1 MTRIKEGMWERVYK
15 DAPENPFGIDTILQI
30 PRVIEKIIVT
40 PHAEEHDEKRKP
52 VWLIYVDRGDGDG
65 WWLDCV
71 CDNEDSARYHYRIAL
86 GEEYQNQDV
95 RAYVERVP
103 CNHAFGT
110 EMRQIFWDEE
120 MRRRK
125 DFRQSGDRFKPR
137 PDPDQGH
144 PYYRGKK
151 GD

>member
-1 MTRIKEGMWERVYK
+1 MTRIKEGMWERVYVE
-15 DAPENPFGIDTILQI
+15 APENDFSINTILQI

-40 PHAEEHDEKRKP
+40 PHAHEHDEERKP
-52 VWLIYVDRGDGDG
+52 VWLIYVDMGDGDG
-65 WWLDCV
+65 WWLNCV
-71 CDNEDSARYHYRIAL
+71 CDNEDSARYNYRLAL
-86 GEEYQNQDV
+86 GEEHQDQGV

-103 CNHAFGT
+103 CNHVFGA

-120 MRRRK
+120 MERRR
-125 DFRQSGDRFKPR
+125 DFRMSVGRFKPM